1 MGIIGNSKSV
11 KRINSGNREW
21 KLDNNISTKDR
32 ILSQNQNE
40 EEKIKK
46 SLEKFWKI
54 NKEKLLSLSND
65 RIETNNLSTNNNNLS
80 SLNNNIT
87 TNSGHEI
94 KTKLIKKTNV
104 LFNKKKKFGD
114 NLRNKN
120 LDSNTSNELPII
132 PLFNNQEKK
141 NFVKYSSR
149 KRTRKIRKKI

>member
-120 LDSNTSNELPII
+120 
-132 PLFNNQEKK
+132 
-141 NFVKYSSR
+141 
-149 KRTRKIRKKI
+149 